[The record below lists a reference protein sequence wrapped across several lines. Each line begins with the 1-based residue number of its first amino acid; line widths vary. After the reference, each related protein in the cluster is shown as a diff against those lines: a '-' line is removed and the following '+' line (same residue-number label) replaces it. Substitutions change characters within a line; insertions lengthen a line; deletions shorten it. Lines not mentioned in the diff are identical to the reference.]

1 METLASAHLGV
12 FFVMVLGIIVMPGMD
27 MAFVLANALAG
38 GKRRGLLAVAGI
50 VVGGACHVV
59 AAALG
64 LGLLLKLWPALFNI
78 ILLAGA
84 AYIAWIGLSLL
95 RAASAAGALPAAR
108 AAGGGWSTFRQAV
121 ITCLLNPKA
130 YLFMLAVFPQFLRPE
145 QGQVWLQSVVLWVII
160 AVTQTGVYGAM
171 AVAAASVAH
180 RLTARPQLGMGIVR
194 AAGAVLMLGAA
205 WTGWMGWRGL

>member
-95 RAASAAGALPAAR
+95 RAASAAGALPAAP

>member
-27 MAFVLANALAG
+27 LAFVLANALAG

-95 RAASAAGALPAAR
+95 RAASAAGALPAAP

>member
-64 LGLLLKLWPALFNI
+64 LGLLLKL
-78 ILLAGA
+78 GQ
-84 AYIAWIGLSLL
+84 LST
-95 RAASAAGALPAAR
+95 P
-108 AAGGGWSTFRQAV
+108 
-121 ITCLLNPKA
+121 
-130 YLFMLAVFPQFLRPE
+130 
-145 QGQVWLQSVVLWVII
+145 
-160 AVTQTGVYGAM
+160 
-171 AVAAASVAH
+171 
-180 RLTARPQLGMGIVR
+180 
-194 AAGAVLMLGAA
+194 
-205 WTGWMGWRGL
+205 

>member
-95 RAASAAGALPAAR
+95 RAASAAGALPAAP

-145 QGQVWLQSVVLWVII
+145 QGQV
-160 AVTQTGVYGAM
+160 
-171 AVAAASVAH
+171 
-180 RLTARPQLGMGIVR
+180 
-194 AAGAVLMLGAA
+194 
-205 WTGWMGWRGL
+205 